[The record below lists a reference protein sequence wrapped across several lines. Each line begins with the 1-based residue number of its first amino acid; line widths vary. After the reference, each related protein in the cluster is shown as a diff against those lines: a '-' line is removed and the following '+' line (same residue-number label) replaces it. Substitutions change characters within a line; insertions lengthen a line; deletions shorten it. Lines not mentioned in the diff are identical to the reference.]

1 MLSRGGKGSNSGAHS
16 LPLATQGMGQTV
28 GVWQEQGDSETLLPQ
43 SKGTGADRTTDGRE
57 EVGEFGTVP
66 KRDGTTKLG
75 HFSAV
80 TKRRIYSDFIL
91 PAQFIMLSL
100 LARPAPPTIYRA
112 VKALGQWVSNSSKQE
127 AHQGLFSPLE
137 PRLELTQL

>member
-1 MLSRGGKGSNSGAHS
+1 
-16 LPLATQGMGQTV
+16 MG
-28 GVWQEQGDSETLLPQ
+28 EL
-43 SKGTGADRTTDGRE
+43 
-57 EVGEFGTVP
+57 GTVSE
-66 KRDGTTKLG
+66 RDGITKLG

-91 PAQFIMLSL
+91 PAQFIILSP

-112 VKALGQWVSNSSKQE
+112 VKALGQWVLNSSKQE

-137 PRLELTQL
+137 PRLEPTQL